1 MYEQMFSHYDK
12 DKSGSIDANE
22 LKALLAELGR
32 QVRRTEWKKEKE
44 KEGRGKKGREERRKG
59 GKWSKGNEGKEKVG
73 YLCCFQA
80 SDEVMETLMKE
91 LDKDGNGLVEFPE
104 FLHGMD
110 ILNDLSAH
118 SS

>member
-1 MYEQMFSHYDK
+1 MRAAITSAPRDKLTAAEISLYEQMFSHYDK

-32 QVRRTEWKKEKE
+32 QT
-44 KEGRGKKGREERRKG
+44 
-59 GKWSKGNEGKEKVG
+59 
-73 YLCCFQA
+73 
-80 SDEVMETLMKE
+80 SDELMVTLMKE

-110 ILNDLSAH
+110 FLNDLSTQT
-118 SS
+118 S